1 MNNMDEFIEALREG
15 KGYDWIA
22 NHGWELSKDELVNII
37 KEYDYA
43 IHEET
48 MTVGEEMQMYNVVAN
63 NLELIYGEEC

>member
-43 IHEET
+43 IHRSVTTDEE
-48 MTVGEEMQMYNVVAN
+48 EYMYNVVAD